1 MACEAHTVRAFLDAL
16 IEACLARD
24 LACELR
30 DVDAQAV
37 GRVQARVDVPDVG
50 NRVEPTCLDG
60 NGLQDVGRE
69 IGQRI
74 PQLVGDH
81 PLNGL
86 QPFRRRCRRNDV
98 PLQQIIRSSHGA
110 TRGRAGCS

>member
-1 MACEAHTVRAFLDAL
+1 MGTAGETDAVWTVIDAL
-16 IEACLARD
+16 VQASLARD
-24 LACELR
+24 LAGELR
-30 DVDAQAV
+30 DVDAQAL

-50 NRVEPTCLDG
+50 NRVETACLDG

-86 QPFRRRCRRNDV
+86 QPLRRRCRRNDV
-98 PLQQIIRSSHGA
+98 PLQPITRSSHGA
-110 TRGRAGCS
+110 SCG